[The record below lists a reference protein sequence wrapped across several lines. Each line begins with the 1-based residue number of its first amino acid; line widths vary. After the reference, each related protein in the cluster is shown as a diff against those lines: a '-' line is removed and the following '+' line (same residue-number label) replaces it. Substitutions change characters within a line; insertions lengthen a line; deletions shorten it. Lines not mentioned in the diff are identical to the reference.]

1 MNTTQFLQFIHK
13 ALSILLVVLSCI
25 LIAIGLW
32 GMMNIAITWYILV
45 IMGVVGIT
53 LSIICKPTKTIQQ

>member
-1 MNTTQFLQFIHK
+1 MNTIQFIQFLHK
-13 ALSILLVVLSCI
+13 ALSILLMVLSCI

-45 IMGVVGIT
+45 IMGVVGII
-53 LSIICKPTKTIQQ
+53 LSIILKPTKTIQR